1 MPVTDSQVGITPL
14 VPSINVLDTITV
26 SGAFAFGGRGNL
38 GTLVEPT
45 SWEIA
50 DQISWS
56 HGKHTIR
63 AGGEVER
70 DRQNWQYAGV
80 GIGSLTFTKFS
91 DFLLGLPGCTP
102 GTACSPAN
110 PGNTNGSTVS
120 NIANSGSIVSATPPA
135 GVDHSYRITAL
146 NAFVQDDYAVR
157 SNLTLNL
164 GVRWEFNGLVSDNG
178 GLLTNVWPSLI
189 SVNNTP
195 AYLGGSLGNSATCP
209 NPNLAVGV
217 TCAPGTLAGF
227 VVPANFNFGAFPTP
241 PVGGLYQ
248 NNQNIATQ
256 NKPSLHN
263 FAPRLGM
270 AWKPFSSDKFVF
282 RAGGGFFYDRLGV
295 TTYNKST
302 QTAIPYAVPYQQ
314 TGAANYFSTFAQP
327 YAPGVLGWTPR
338 WANFGTGG
346 AGGALGTGKRRI

>member
-1 MPVTDSQVGITPL
+1 MTQYAVLKLTTSVSPTLVNEARISLQRNIIAPQNLVPVTDTQVGITPL

-80 GIGSLTFTKFS
+80 GIGSLTFTTFS
-91 DFLLGLPGCTP
+91 DLLLGLPGCTP

-120 NIANSGSIVSATPPA
+120 NIANSGSIVSATPPS

-178 GLLTNVWPSLI
+178 GLLT
-189 SVNNTP
+189 
-195 AYLGGSLGNSATCP
+195 
-209 NPNLAVGV
+209 
-217 TCAPGTLAGF
+217 
-227 VVPANFNFGAFPTP
+227 
-241 PVGGLYQ
+241 Q
-248 NNQNIATQ
+248 
-256 NKPSLHN
+256 
-263 FAPRLGM
+263 RLGP
-270 AWKPFSSDKFVF
+270 A
-282 RAGGGFFYDRLGV
+282 
-295 TTYNKST
+295 
-302 QTAIPYAVPYQQ
+302 
-314 TGAANYFSTFAQP
+314 
-327 YAPGVLGWTPR
+327 
-338 WANFGTGG
+338 
-346 AGGALGTGKRRI
+346 